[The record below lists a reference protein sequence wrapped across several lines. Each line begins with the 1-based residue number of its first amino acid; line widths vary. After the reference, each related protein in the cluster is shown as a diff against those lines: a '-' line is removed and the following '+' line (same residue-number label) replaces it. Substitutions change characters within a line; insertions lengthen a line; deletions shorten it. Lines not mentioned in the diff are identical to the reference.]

1 MMLPPEDTDNFH
13 VLPFSLNDAHTTAA
27 TPLYGDRLRRIAAV
41 FRSAFPSESSAVRVA
56 SAPGRV
62 NLIGEHIDYE
72 GYSVLPM
79 AIDRSICIAFASS
92 PSSDGLDLELVHTS
106 TAYPS
111 TRLTLAASALHS
123 LWHREDGADAIYSAL
138 RASSAVPSA
147 AWVRYIICG
156 YIAAVTCRPE
166 LRTRS
171 LRLRAVV
178 DGDVPPACG
187 LSSSSALVVAAALA
201 LAASLDAR
209 STSSTWSLRRAELAE
224 SCRLA
229 ELHVGTLG
237 GGMDQAASCLA
248 RAGAALHVEFDPLR
262 VTPVVLSPTSA
273 VDAQSTGLFQ
283 FVVVSS
289 MVQSAKAEEAVARFN
304 RRVIECALAAKL
316 IAKQSGLGDEIWRE
330 VARLADVQRHLEVA
344 AERAL
349 DATELASIAT
359 LCCPKDEYNVSEIE
373 ALLQCSP
380 LTQLFGG
387 NSKLSRGA
395 QSVLMSNGHGL
406 KLRQRAL
413 HVWSEADLALS
424 SMS

>member
-1 MMLPPEDTDNFH
+1 MMLPPEDADNFR
-13 VLPFSLNDAHTTAA
+13 VLPFSLNDAHTTAV

-111 TRLTLAASALHS
+111 TRLTLPVSALHA
-123 LWHREDGADAIYSAL
+123 LWHRGDGADAIYSAL
-138 RASSAVPSA
+138 RASSAVLSA

-166 LRTRS
+166 LRT
-171 LRLRAVV
+171 
-178 DGDVPPACG
+178 
-187 LSSSSALVVAAALA
+187 
-201 LAASLDAR
+201 
-209 STSSTWSLRRAELAE
+209 RRAELAE

-248 RAGAALHVEFDPLR
+248 RAGAALHVEFNPLR
-262 VTPVVLSPTSA
+262 ATPVVLSPTSV

-349 DATELASIAT
+349 DAGELASIAT
-359 LCCPKDEYNVSEIE
+359 ICCPKDEYNVSEIE

-380 LTQLFGG
+380 LAQLFEG

-395 QSVLMSNGHGL
+395 QSVLMTNGHGL
-406 KLRQRAL
+406 KLRQ
-413 HVWSEADLALS
+413 LALS
-424 SMS
+424 SMN